1 MSGVSY
7 FNDSKATNPGA
18 TLAAI
23 GGFSGRNVK
32 LLLGGQ
38 GKGADFSELGNALS
52 TTTNEVFVFGEDA
65 ELLADALGGNVAQA
79 GGMLEA
85 LEQAR
90 ARARP
95 GDVVLLSP
103 ACASF
108 DEFKSFAERGAV
120 FKRAV
125 REAADG

>member
-1 MSGVSY
+1 M
-7 FNDSKATNPGA
+7 
-18 TLAAI
+18 
-23 GGFSGRNVK
+23 
-32 LLLGGQ
+32 
-38 GKGADFSELGNALS
+38 
-52 TTTNEVFVFGEDA
+52 FGEDA